1 MMTAA
6 RRHADVG
13 KALGRPPESWWPQ
26 LFHGNRLALGR
37 AKPAIDRPAG
47 RTGDGP
53 RNRVPWWTATR
64 CTNSP
69 FVWARS
75 RRVGTFLAVPT
86 REWVGCRV
94 SHAAVLCTDSCPVSS
109 SSETLRWMD

>member
-26 LFHGNRLALGR
+26 LFHGNRLVLGR
-37 AKPAIDRPAG
+37 AKPAIDWLVGPE
-47 RTGDGP
+47 GP
-53 RNRVPWWTATR
+53 RNRVAWWTATR

-69 FVWARS
+69 FIWTRKIGTFVLLARPIDK
-75 RRVGTFLAVPT
+75 RVG
-86 REWVGCRV
+86 GCRV
-94 SHAAVLCTDSCPVSS
+94 SHAAISCVIIV
-109 SSETLRWMD
+109 